1 MVEESEGA
9 DGENVT
15 DYTARLREIF
25 PSDITIGMLHGKMK
39 PKEKNGIMEQ
49 FVLNGFMNP
58 FILLAG
64 VLLYPT
70 MLNEISDGGDNGKI
84 SNSSNS

>member
-1 MVEESEGA
+1 L
-9 DGENVT
+9 
-15 DYTARLREIF
+15 Y
-25 PSDITIGMLHGKMK
+25 
-39 PKEKNGIMEQ
+39 GIMEQ